1 MMLSWGGRDRREA
14 ERCKVDVP
22 CKLVV
27 SGNIWTGTT
36 KDISLTGAF
45 FDPGKDNP
53 VPDSYLSQPALFE
66 LLLPRQ
72 PLRADCT
79 IVRIRGGA
87 IGLRFLGFQGG
98 SGRDV
103 LVDFLETQL
112 SRVV

>member
-1 MMLSWGGRDRREA
+1 MMLSWGGRERREI

-22 CKLVV
+22 CKLVI
-27 SGNIWTGTT
+27 SGNTWTGTT

-45 FDPGKDNP
+45 FDPGSEKP
-53 VPDSYLSQPALFE
+53 IPESYVSQTAIFE

-79 IVRIRGGA
+79 IVHCRGGG

-98 SGRDV
+98 GGRDV
-103 LVDFLETQL
+103 LIDFLETQL